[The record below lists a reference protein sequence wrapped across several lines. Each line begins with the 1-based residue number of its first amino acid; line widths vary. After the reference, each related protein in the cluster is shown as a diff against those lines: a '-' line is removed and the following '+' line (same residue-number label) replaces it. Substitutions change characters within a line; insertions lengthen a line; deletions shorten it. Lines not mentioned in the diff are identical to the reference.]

1 MRPKYVLKHFLKFH
15 FLQKFFTLDRNFCH
29 LSHLSNVDFLAN
41 FQIFIGYPLAPQKF
55 LGGKIG
61 QMWATWPTLP
71 KKQQKNNKCWK
82 MMFFEIF
89 ENFRFLKIFDPQI
102 KKFKNTPRVVE
113 ISARLKNH
121 ENSSNKCK
129 RSFWNPRA
137 YFLTHFGFSMNL
149 RLKFQHNFLVKNGL
163 PWPKFRPLGGFLGVG
178 EVGQLHFWKPLC
190 WVIIHPKTLGVTPKS
205 EKVMWM
211 CNNVSTNCNAKRFG
225 FPCKNLSHWAK
236 NFVLYEH
243 AESWST
249 VIHYNA

>member
-1 MRPKYVLKHFLKFH
+1 
-15 FLQKFFTLDRNFCH
+15 
-29 LSHLSNVDFLAN
+29 
-41 FQIFIGYPLAPQKF
+41 
-55 LGGKIG
+55 
-61 QMWATWPTLP
+61 
-71 KKQQKNNKCWK
+71 

-102 KKFKNTPRVVE
+102 KKFKNTPMVVE
-113 ISARLKNH
+113 ISAHVKNH
-121 ENSSNKCK
+121 ENSSIKYK
-129 RSFWNPRA
+129 RSFWNTGA

-225 FPCKNLSHWAK
+225 FPCQVQRSEKHIKLQFLGEKWSK
-236 NFVLYEH
+236 PF
-243 AESWST
+243 SWGLRPHFLKFWGKKIFEIIRKKFSPPT
-249 VIHYNA
+249 PI